1 MKKFIVIGLLSLTS
15 GCATIKTLDPAYNH
29 VNIQH
34 RGKQSYCKEIPR
46 VYSGVAYNACKLN
59 GEPSRTP
66 NMGSTL
72 SGVPVF
78 FIDTIL
84 SAVADTVVI
93 PYTAVQQYQKGNI
106 DVN

>member
-1 MKKFIVIGLLSLTS
+1 
-15 GCATIKTLDPAYNH
+15 
-29 VNIQH
+29 
-34 RGKQSYCKEIPR
+34 
-46 VYSGVAYNACKLN
+46 
-59 GEPSRTP
+59 
-66 NMGSTL
+66 MGSTL